1 MLPRKVVTAS
11 IAGTLYTIILSL
23 VIPDIFGERID
34 SVSEY
39 FYSAISI
46 APIYMM
52 YSLPAILIYGVITS
66 MFSDKA
72 GEFIA
77 VKSLEKKAEF
87 IVSAALHVVFG
98 LVLGWFSLGA
108 AVLFFIIDRI
118 LKNFE
123 KTYGWQY
130 AFKSLAL
137 PLLSWLFFMG
147 IVWTR
152 DLFFR

>member
-1 MLPRKVVTAS
+1 MLPRKIVTAS
-11 IAGTLYTIILSL
+11 IAGTLYTLILSL
-23 VIPDIFGERID
+23 IIPDIFGEGID

-52 YSLPAILIYGVITS
+52 YSFPAILIYGVITS
-66 MFSDKA
+66 MLSDKA

-77 VKSLEKKAEF
+77 VRTMEKKAEF
-87 IVSAALHVVFG
+87 IVPAALHVVFG
-98 LVLGWFSLGA
+98 LVLGWLSLGA
-108 AVLFFIIDRI
+108 AVLFFIIDRF
-118 LKNFE
+118 LKKLE
-123 KTYGWQY
+123 KTYGWQN

-137 PLLSWLFFMG
+137 PITSWLFFMG
-147 IVWTR
+147 VVWAR